1 MKTIKNRKN
10 KKNIQ
15 TLKNIDNLSPI
26 NTNNKFTQ
34 SDVNHFFH
42 FNKSKNCNKN
52 YKKIKKYHFT
62 LKNTLKNSK
71 ILTTRDSQKS

>member
-1 MKTIKNRKN
+1 MKTIKN

-42 FNKSKNCNKN
+42 FKKSQNCNKKN
-52 YKKIKKYHFT
+52 YKKIKKYYFT
-62 LKNTLKNSK
+62 LKNTLKKSK
-71 ILTTRDSQKS
+71 ILKTRYSQNY